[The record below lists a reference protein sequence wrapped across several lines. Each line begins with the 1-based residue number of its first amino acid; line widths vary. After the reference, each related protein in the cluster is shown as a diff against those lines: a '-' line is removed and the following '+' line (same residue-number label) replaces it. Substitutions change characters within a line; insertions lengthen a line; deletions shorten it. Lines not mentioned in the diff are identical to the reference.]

1 MKRRFYVPVL
11 FLTVLFFG
19 IALADSTSSKGNSGA
34 DKTEPA
40 AAPKTDIDWQKYDK
54 GLAQAKKEGKKVF
67 VEFTAKWCGW
77 CKRMHATTFKDPD
90 VIDLLNRYYIT
101 VSVDGDSRDTLNID
115 GYITSEKRL
124 AREYRITGYPT
135 YWFLT
140 PEADPIAPV
149 KGYRDAPTLTDI
161 LDYLKD
167 DAYKTVKFE
176 DFLRNKHNG
185 DNKKDK

>member
-1 MKRRFYVPVL
+1 MKKRHYLSAL
-11 FLTVLFFG
+11 FAILLFFG
-19 IALADSTSSKGNSGA
+19 IGLADSTASKG
-34 DKTEPA
+34 KTGVEKTKPTVA
-40 AAPKTDIDWQKYDK
+40 AKTDIDWQKYDD

-90 VIDLLNRYYIT
+90 VIDLLNKYYVP
-101 VSVDGDSRDTLNID
+101 VSVDGDSKDTLVID
-115 GYITSEKRL
+115 GYITSERRL
-124 AREYRITGYPT
+124 AREYRVTSYPT

-149 KGYRDAPTLTDI
+149 KGYRDAPSFTDI

-167 DAYKTVKFE
+167 DSYKTVKFDE
-176 DFLRNKHNG
+176 FLREKHNG
-185 DNKKDK
+185 DKKKDK